1 MKTKGGAFMN
11 SKYSYPA
18 IFTPEKDGGF
28 SVVFPDI
35 ENCFTCGDDLT
46 EALFMAEDV
55 LALMLYEYEAEKKP
69 IPTPSIPS
77 SIPLKDGEFVN
88 IIACDTLEYR
98 KRFDKTAVKKTLS
111 IPAWLNTA
119 ATEANV
125 NFSNVLQEAL
135 IEKLGLRCHS

>member
-1 MKTKGGAFMN
+1 MN

-18 IFTPEKDGGF
+18 IFTPAEDGGF

-35 ENCFTCGDDLT
+35 ENCFTCGDNLT

-55 LALMLYEYEAEKKP
+55 LALMLYSEYEEVKRP
-69 IPTPSIPS
+69 IPAPSPINALA
-77 SIPLKDGEFVN
+77 LKEGEFVN
-88 IIACDTLEYR
+88 VVACDTLEYR
-98 KRFDKTAVKKTLS
+98 KRFDKAAVKKTLS

-125 NFSNVLQEAL
+125 NFSNILQEAL
-135 IEKLGLRCHS
+135 MERLGLKSKA

>member
-1 MKTKGGAFMN
+1 MN

-18 IFTPEKDGGF
+18 IFTPEKEGGF
-28 SVVFPDI
+28 SVIFPDI

-55 LALMLYEYEAEKKP
+55 LALMLYEYEEKKRP
-69 IPTPSIPS
+69 IPAPSAPNTIS
-77 SIPLKDGEFVN
+77 LKKGEFVN

-125 NFSNVLQEAL
+125 NFSNILQDAL
-135 IEKLGLRCHS
+135 IERLGLKNNV